1 MLFTLLLCICPPSA
15 LPAPAEPW
23 KDVLQRMASESST
36 IFSPQKKTLTISFPV
51 TLPCQ
56 SLVMVELWIATAIY
70 AQQRPGLFGTQEYF
84 KINQNCESPNPDFW
98 FLHGRTIYDR
108 ANIRGIVF
116 HHIRVMPEYM
126 LRLCLCSEPHQ
137 SPCICSR
144 SPVVC
149 QNQVAAPKPMLEQL
163 IKCEEYRGL
172 VSSRVVLYR
181 PVIEDCP
188 ALVSIPGTIPA
199 CTLYNGYDKVEVIL
213 ETMAKGQTTCQYQ
226 SFRSEVIR
234 KAVSI
239 HLWNATHGS
248 FSATFE
254 NIEYNTAYCL
264 LVSVGEYG
272 VFIIVW

>member
-1 MLFTLLLCICPPSA
+1 
-15 LPAPAEPW
+15 
-23 KDVLQRMASESST
+23 
-36 IFSPQKKTLTISFPV
+36 
-51 TLPCQ
+51 
-56 SLVMVELWIATAIY
+56 MVELWIATAIY

-98 FLHGRTIYDR
+98 FLHGRKIYDKT
-108 ANIRGIVF
+108 NIQGTVF
-116 HHIRVMPEYM
+116 HHTRVMPEYM

-149 QNQVAAPKPMLEQL
+149 HNQVAAPKPMLEQL

-199 CTLYNGYDKVEVIL
+199 CTIYNGYDKVEVIL

-239 HLWNATHGS
+239 HLLNATHGS
-248 FSATFE
+248 FSAPLR
-254 NIEYNTAYCL
+254 I
-264 LVSVGEYG
+264 
-272 VFIIVW
+272 